1 MRAPGRPMRLLVI
14 TPKVDPNDDL
24 FGHVHTWMTA
34 LARRVE
40 RLYVV
45 ALWAGDPPLPPNARF
60 FSLGKEETGDKLLW
74 LARLQRVVG
83 RLCLSGEVDAILA
96 HMAPIFAVAAAPLA
110 HLARRPLFL
119 WYAHG
124 QVSPMLRLAH
134 ALVAGVGSST
144 TAGFRIRSGKLTITG
159 QGIDTERFRPAIG
172 APAGPPT
179 VLSVGRFSPIKG
191 FETVLD
197 GFAELRRESTEGAA
211 PRLALVGG
219 VHGPGERGYLASLRE
234 RAERLGLGD
243 RVELE
248 MSIPH
253 AQMASV
259 YQRATLLVSSS
270 RTGSLDKV
278 VLEAAACGV
287 LPIVADPAFRP
298 FLGESWD
305 RLSFTPGDSRA
316 LAQCLAE
323 WLGRPE
329 RERRGLALRL
339 REVVERR
346 HSVSRL
352 ADAIVGMIAEQTGR
366 R

>member
-1 MRAPGRPMRLLVI
+1 MRLLVI

-34 LARRVE
+34 LAERVE

-45 ALWAGDPPLPPNARF
+45 ALWAGDPALPPNARF

-83 RLCLSGEVDAILA
+83 RLCLSGEVDAVLA

-110 HLARRPLFL
+110 RLARRPLFL

-134 ALVAGVGSST
+134 ALVAGAGTST

-159 QGIDTERFRPAIG
+159 QGIDTERFRPVSG

-179 VLSVGRFSPIKG
+179 ILSVGRFSPIKG

-197 GFAELRRESTEGAA
+197 GFAELGRESAEGAA
-211 PRLALVGG
+211 PRLVLVGG
-219 VHGPGERGYLASLRE
+219 VHGPGERRYLPSLRG

-243 RVELE
+243 RVGVETG
-248 MSIPH
+248 IPH
-253 AQMASV
+253 AQMPSV
-259 YQRATLLVSSS
+259 YQRATMLVSCS

-305 RLSFTPGDSRA
+305 QLSFPPGDARA
-316 LAQCLAE
+316 LAACLTG
-323 WLGRPE
+323 WLDRSE
-329 RERRGLALRL
+329 SERRALAARL
-339 REVVERR
+339 RAVVEGR

-352 ADAIVGMIAEQTGR
+352 ADAVVHMIAEQTGCR
-366 R
+366 